1 MLVRHADFV
10 CARMLG
16 EAVRARG
23 AALQFALFEFRMDHD
38 VVLEAVKQ
46 DLHLFLEFGDCCF
59 KPSGRASLNL
69 AVTMGVD
76 SLGSDPRDAACE
88 ESNSFSGPLD

>member
-1 MLVRHADFV
+1 MCIISLSFLGLSVELLVRHADFV
-10 CARMLG
+10 CTWMLG

-46 DLHLFLEFGDCCF
+46 DLLFHPLPTIWIHLVTALS
-59 KPSGRASLNL
+59 PLSLL
-69 AVTMGVD
+69 AA
-76 SLGSDPRDAACE
+76 LH
-88 ESNSFSGPLD
+88 